1 MENTLQNKAKLF
13 ETSAE
18 KEVLQVENKTFENYE
33 RPSLI
38 DLQKVSVCRGKIL
51 ELIFSTNIYEGSSSR
66 FLGHLKIY
74 LKATVLIY
82 KKLIIK
88 SNN

>member
-38 DLQKVSVCRGKIL
+38 DLQKVFVCRDKIL
-51 ELIFSTNIYEGSSSR
+51 ELIFSTNIHED
-66 FLGHLKIY
+66 
-74 LKATVLIY
+74 
-82 KKLIIK
+82 IIESLLRPFENLLE
-88 SNN
+88 SNGVNLQETDY